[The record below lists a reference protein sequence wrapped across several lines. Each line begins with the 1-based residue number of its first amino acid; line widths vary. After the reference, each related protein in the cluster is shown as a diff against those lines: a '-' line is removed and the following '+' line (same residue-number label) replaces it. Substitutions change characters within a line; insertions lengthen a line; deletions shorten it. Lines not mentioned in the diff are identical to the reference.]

1 MLAGLALLAVTVYLA
16 QKDTPTVYT
25 MIPMIFMIIMTTWGM
40 VGNFFNYLAAGNTL
54 LAVIDGLI
62 ILLEIW
68 MIIEAVTELN
78 KIRQTK
84 LGIPASPR

>member
-16 QKDTPTVYT
+16 QKDKPTIYT

-54 LAVIDGLI
+54 LAAIDGLI

-68 MIIEAVTELN
+68 MIIEAVTVLN

>member
-1 MLAGLALLAVTVYLA
+1 
-16 QKDTPTVYT
+16 

-54 LAVIDGLI
+54 LAAIDGLI

-68 MIIEAVTELN
+68 MIIEAVTVLN